1 MKLIIISN
9 RLPVTVALEKQNIK
23 IRPSAG
29 GLVTGLS
36 DYLNSLKGEKD
47 ESVFSFKP
55 LWIGWPGEE
64 FKENLAGE
72 VRTILQRE
80 FNSYPVFI
88 PSALM
93 DNFYNGF
100 CNKTIWPLFHYFPSH
115 AVFDES
121 QWTAYEKVN
130 ELFSQEI
137 SPLLEPGD
145 TVWVHDYHLML
156 LPQLLREKL
165 NNIAIGF
172 FLHIPFPSYEMFRM
186 LPRRWGVKILEGMLG
201 ADLIGFHTHD
211 YTQHFLKCVLSILG
225 YEHSMG
231 KVLLKDR
238 MIKAE
243 TIPMGINFK
252 KFYDLAAS
260 KEIEKEKANLK
271 AKWLDQKVILSIDRL
286 DYTKGIL
293 NRLEGYEIF
302 LSNNP
307 HWHGKVVLIMVIVPS
322 RIGVEHYRMMKR
334 QIDEQVG
341 KINGKF
347 GRLNWM
353 PIIYQYKFLPLKQLV
368 ALYSLSDVALVTPIR
383 DGMNLIAKEYLASRT
398 DGTGVLI
405 LSEMAGAAREL
416 GEALIINPNDR
427 ADIAAALKRALEMPP
442 EEQKGQIE
450 AIQRRLR
457 RFDVVKWGSEFIN
470 ELFTIKETQRRFEA
484 RLLGVQQEVLIKDYL
499 QSRSRLILLDYDGTL
514 VPFASDPRLVRPNE
528 EVVEVLKRLSADP
541 KNEIVIISGRDRKT
555 LEEWFAGLEI
565 GLVAEYGVWLR
576 RKNKNWRMLKPLENG
591 WKQELLPVLE
601 IYVDRLPGSFIEE
614 KEFSLAWHYRACQPE
629 LASVRAN
636 ELVDY
641 LVDFT
646 SSTDIQVLHGSKVV
660 EIRCAGI
667 NKGVAGLSW
676 LMENDYDFIL
686 AAGDDWTD
694 EDLFKVLPEKA
705 YSIRVGIANTNAKYN
720 LLNYQ
725 DVLKL
730 IKKLCGSEE

>member
-36 DYLNSLKGEKD
+36 DYLNSLKGGKD
-47 ESVFSFKP
+47 ESVFNFKP

-64 FKENLAGE
+64 LKDSLADE
-72 VRTILQRE
+72 VRAILQRE

-88 PSALM
+88 PSGLM

-121 QWTAYEKVN
+121 QWAAYEKVN
-130 ELFSQEI
+130 EIFFQEI
-137 SPLLEPGD
+137 SPVVEPGD

-156 LPQLLREKL
+156 LPQLLRERFKKL
-165 NNIAIGF
+165 TIGF
-172 FLHIPFPSYEMFRM
+172 FLHIPFPSYEMFRL
-186 LPRRWGVKILEGMLG
+186 LPRRWGIKILEGMLG

-252 KFYDLAAS
+252 KFYDLASS
-260 KEIEKEKANLK
+260 KEIEKEKTNLK
-271 AKWLDQKVILSIDRL
+271 VRLLNQKVILSIDRL

-293 NRLEGYEIF
+293 NRLESYEVF

-307 HWHGKVVLIMVIVPS
+307 HWHGKVVLMMVVVPS

-347 GRLNWM
+347 GNLSWM
-353 PIIYQYKFLPLKQLV
+353 PIIYQYKHLPLKQLV

-427 ADIAAALKRALEMPP
+427 VEIASAIKEALEMSL
-442 EEQKGQIE
+442 EEQKVRLE
-450 AIQRRLR
+450 AMQRRLR
-457 RFDVVKWGSEFIN
+457 RYDVVKWGSEFIN
-470 ELFTIKETQRRFEA
+470 ELFTIKEAQTRFEA
-484 RLLGVQQEVLIKDYL
+484 RLLGVQQEALVRDYR
-499 QSRSRLILLDYDGTL
+499 QARSRILFLDYDGTL
-514 VPFASDPRLVRPNE
+514 VPFASDPR
-528 EVVEVLKRLSADP
+528 VVKPDEGLLELLRKLSSDP
-541 KNEIVIISGRDRKT
+541 KNEVVIISGRDRKT

-565 GLVAEYGVWLR
+565 GLVAEHGVWLK
-576 RKNKNWRMLKPLENG
+576 RKSKPWRMLKPLENN
-591 WKQELLPVLE
+591 WKEELLPVLE
-601 IYVDRLPGSFIEE
+601 LYVDRLPGSFIEE
-614 KEFSLAWHYRACQPE
+614 KEFSLAWHYRPCQPE

-646 SSTDIQVLHGSKVV
+646 SSTDIQVLHGNKVV

-667 NKGVAGLSW
+667 NKGVAGLFW
-676 LMENDYDFIL
+676 LMDKDYDFIFS
-686 AAGDDWTD
+686 AGDDWTD

-725 DVLKL
+725 DVLKIL
-730 IKKLCGSEE
+730 RKLAWSEE